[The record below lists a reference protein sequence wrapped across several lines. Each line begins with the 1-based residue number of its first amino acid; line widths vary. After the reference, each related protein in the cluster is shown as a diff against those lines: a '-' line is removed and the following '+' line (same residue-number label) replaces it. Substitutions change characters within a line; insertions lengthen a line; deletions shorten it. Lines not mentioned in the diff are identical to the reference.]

1 MKMTTSYGFAASILS
16 RAIEMESKHYGAI
29 QRHLCEETRETYTEA
44 LALLHKIKTVMEG
57 KRIFILSC
65 TTDTGDI
72 NTPEFFFTLEEAQDE
87 MRKDFLETIGYE
99 SFEELSKEELDDWSF
114 NNKSAYCE
122 SKSGT
127 QYSWSIIPTSFI
139 DLFDVDKLK
148 LN

>member
-1 MKMTTSYGFAASILS
+1 MKITTSYGFAASILS

-29 QRHLCEETRETYTEA
+29 QRHLCEETSETQTEA
-44 LALLHKIKTVMEG
+44 DAQVRRIKSVMEG

-87 MRKDFLETIGYE
+87 MQKDFLETIGYE
-99 SFEELSKEELDDWSF
+99 SFEELSKEEFDDLSF